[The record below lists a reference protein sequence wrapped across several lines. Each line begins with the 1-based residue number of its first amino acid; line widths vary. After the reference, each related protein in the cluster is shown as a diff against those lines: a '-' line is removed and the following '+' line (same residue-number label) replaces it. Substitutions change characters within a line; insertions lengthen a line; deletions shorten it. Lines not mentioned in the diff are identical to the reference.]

1 MNKNPSEKE
10 SLVRVLEIAK
20 TKIDQSNSYD
30 NKCFDNASNFVKY
43 YDEIMNQKGYQ
54 LDKWPP
60 TSSKAKI
67 GKKR

>member
-20 TKIDQSNSYD
+20 TKIDQSNNYD
-30 NKCFDNASNFVKY
+30 NECLDNASNFVKY

-54 LDKWPP
+54 LDK
-60 TSSKAKI
+60 
-67 GKKR
+67 